1 MEDTTFA
8 IYRSTETQVRYFN
21 GIHYI
26 VRHEMYPHTTFK
38 PDGVSIARQVTMQG
52 HSIYVGARQGDSFLG
67 GFSVTRYNRPDT
79 TPTRVYRA

>member
-26 VRHEMYPHTTFK
+26 VRHEMYPHTIFGRK
-38 PDGVSIARQVTMQG
+38 PRETMQG